1 MAEYRDHYAEIHAAG
16 AEVTGVSVD
25 APENSE
31 YLRRALKL
39 PFPLL
44 CDTRRELVAAWG
56 VLNEKERGGIAT
68 PSVFVVERGLR
79 VRFSS
84 VDRMGAR
91 ITPAAV
97 AQMLRSGGDA
107 GAILNRRRVIPRPK
121 DWLRVLRNYRGARS
135 SAK

>member
-1 MAEYRDHYAEIHAAG
+1 MAAA
-16 AEVTGVSVD
+16 SVD

-31 YLRRALKL
+31 NLRQALKL

-56 VLNEKERGGIAT
+56 VLNKVERGGIAI
-68 PSVFVVERGLR
+68 PSVFIVEPGLR

-91 ITPAAV
+91 ITPAAI
-97 AQMLRSGGDA
+97 AEMLRSGVDIGVA
-107 GAILNRRRVIPRPK
+107 PERRRVIPRPK
-121 DWLRVLRNYRGARS
+121 DWLRALRNHGAHS
-135 SAK
+135 PAK